1 MADVKDYGYWRVEF
15 EGGSLFDVSVFRRCG
30 DCDADVVGAEIVN
43 ALPDSEPEF
52 KGESG
57 EGVEGLER
65 QFIINLLYC
74 R

>member
-1 MADVKDYGYWRVEF
+1 MADLKDDGYGRVEF
-15 EGGSLFDVSVFRRCG
+15 EGGSLFDIGVFRRGG

-52 KGESG
+52 KGEFG
-57 EGVEGLER
+57 EEVEGLER
-65 QFIINLLYC
+65 QCII